1 MQQPFG
7 EEMQHPYAIPGD
19 ANAWPH
25 TDAKDELA
33 RSQVRLMW
41 RKARTYLLVI
51 AIAIYSFLPIYW
63 MFVSSIR
70 PPQELFGQPSL
81 VPKSF
86 TLEYFNVLFEL
97 TNFPVNFM
105 NSLIV
110 TVLTT
115 IITLFC
121 AIPMA
126 YVLTRFQI
134 KGKSILTN
142 IMLGAYMFPPMLLAI
157 PLYAIFVKIHL
168 DNTLLSL
175 VLAHT
180 TITLPLGVWLL
191 GGFFKTLPFEIEQSA
206 MIDGCTRFQ
215 AFRLVVLP
223 LSLPGLVTVSIFSFL
238 LSWTD
243 YTYALM
249 LIASDANKTIPI
261 GLASMLG
268 SYDIRWGEIMA
279 GSTIITLPLLVIF
292 VFLSRYFI
300 KGLAAGAMKG

>member
-1 MQQPFG
+1 M
-7 EEMQHPYAIPGD
+7 HPSDI
-19 ANAWPH
+19 
-25 TDAKDELA
+25 
-33 RSQVRLMW
+33 VRNLIW
-41 RKARTYLLVI
+41 RKIFVYFLVI
-51 AIAIYSFLPIYW
+51 VIAIYSFLPIYW
-63 MFVSSIR
+63 MFVSAFR
-70 PPQELFGQPSL
+70 PPKELFAQPSL
-81 VPKSF
+81 IPQSF
-86 TLEYFNVLFEL
+86 TFEYFNILLDL
-97 TNFPVNFM
+97 TDFPINFM

-110 TVLTT
+110 TIFTT

-126 YVLTRFQI
+126 YVMTRFKI
-134 KGKSILTN
+134 WGKDLLANT
-142 IMLGAYMFPPMLLAI
+142 MLGAYMFPPMLLAI
-157 PLYAIFVKIHL
+157 PLYTIFVKMGL

-175 VLAHT
+175 VIAHT

-223 LSLPGLVTVSIFSFL
+223 LSLPGLITVSIFSFL

-249 LIASDANKTIPI
+249 LITSDAKKTIPV
-261 GLASMLG
+261 GLTSMLG

-279 GSTIITLPLLVIF
+279 GSTIIALPLLITF

>member
-1 MQQPFG
+1 
-7 EEMQHPYAIPGD
+7 
-19 ANAWPH
+19 
-25 TDAKDELA
+25 
-33 RSQVRLMW
+33 
-41 RKARTYLLVI
+41 
-51 AIAIYSFLPIYW
+51 
-63 MFVSSIR
+63 
-70 PPQELFGQPSL
+70 
-81 VPKSF
+81 
-86 TLEYFNVLFEL
+86 
-97 TNFPVNFM
+97 
-105 NSLIV
+105 
-110 TVLTT
+110 
-115 IITLFC
+115 
-121 AIPMA
+121 
-126 YVLTRFQI
+126 
-134 KGKSILTN
+134 
-142 IMLGAYMFPPMLLAI
+142 
-157 PLYAIFVKIHL
+157 
-168 DNTLLSL
+168 
-175 VLAHT
+175 
-180 TITLPLGVWLL
+180 
-191 GGFFKTLPFEIEQSA
+191 

>member
-1 MQQPFG
+1 MHASG
-7 EEMQHPYAIPGD
+7 M
-19 ANAWPH
+19 
-25 TDAKDELA
+25 A
-33 RSQVRLMW
+33 RNSIW
-41 RKARTYLLVI
+41 RKTSVYFLVI
-51 AIAIYSFLPIYW
+51 VIAIYSFLPIYW
-63 MFVSSIR
+63 MFASAFR
-70 PPQELFGQPSL
+70 PPKELFAQPTL
-81 VPKSF
+81 IPQSF
-86 TLEYFNVLFEL
+86 TLEYFTILLSL
-97 TNFPVNFM
+97 TNFPINFM

-110 TVLTT
+110 TIFTT

-126 YVLTRFQI
+126 YVMTRFKI
-134 KGKSILTN
+134 RGKGLLAN
-142 IMLGAYMFPPMLLAI
+142 AMLYAYMFPPMLLAI
-157 PLYAIFVKIHL
+157 PLYNIFVKIGL

-175 VLAHT
+175 VIAHT

-206 MIDGCTRFQ
+206 MVDGCTRFQ
-215 AFRLVVLP
+215 AFRRVVLP

-249 LIASDANKTIPI
+249 LITSDAKKTIPI
-261 GLASMLG
+261 GLTSMLG

-279 GSTIITLPLLVIF
+279 GSAIITLPLLIIF

-300 KGLAAGAMKG
+300 KGLAAGATKG

>member
-1 MQQPFG
+1 M
-7 EEMQHPYAIPGD
+7 
-19 ANAWPH
+19 
-25 TDAKDELA
+25 
-33 RSQVRLMW
+33 VRNSIW
-41 RKARTYLLVI
+41 RKTSVYFLVI
-51 AIAIYSFLPIYW
+51 VIAIYSFLPIYW
-63 MFVSSIR
+63 MFISAVK
-70 PPQELFGQPSL
+70 PPKELFAQPSL
-81 VPKSF
+81 IPHSF
-86 TLEYFNVLFEL
+86 TFEYFGVLLSL

-110 TVLTT
+110 TILTT
-115 IITLFC
+115 IITLIA

-126 YVLTRFQI
+126 YIITRFKI
-134 KGKSILTN
+134 KGKGLLVNS
-142 IMLGAYMFPPMLLAI
+142 MLYAYMFPPMLLAI
-157 PLYAIFVKIHL
+157 PLYSIFVKIGL

-175 VLAHT
+175 VIAHT
-180 TITLPLGVWLL
+180 TLTLPLGVWLL

-206 MIDGCTRFQ
+206 MVDGCTRFQ

-249 LIASDANKTIPI
+249 LITSDAKKTIPV

-268 SYDIRWGEIMA
+268 SYDMRWGEIMA
-279 GSTIITLPLLVIF
+279 GSAIITLPLLIIF

>member
-1 MQQPFG
+1 M
-7 EEMQHPYAIPGD
+7 HPSDI
-19 ANAWPH
+19 
-25 TDAKDELA
+25 
-33 RSQVRLMW
+33 VRNLIW
-41 RKARTYLLVI
+41 RKIFVYFLVI
-51 AIAIYSFLPIYW
+51 VIAIYSFLPIYW
-63 MFVSSIR
+63 MFVSAFR
-70 PPQELFGQPSL
+70 PPKELFAPPSL
-81 VPKSF
+81 IPQSF
-86 TLEYFNVLFEL
+86 TLEYFNILLDL
-97 TNFPVNFM
+97 TDFPINFM

-110 TVLTT
+110 TIFTT

-126 YVLTRFQI
+126 YVMTRFKI
-134 KGKSILTN
+134 WGKDLLANT
-142 IMLGAYMFPPMLLAI
+142 MLGAYMFPPMLLAI
-157 PLYAIFVKIHL
+157 PLYTIFVKMGL

-175 VLAHT
+175 VIAHT

-223 LSLPGLVTVSIFSFL
+223 LSLPGLITVSIFSFL

-249 LIASDANKTIPI
+249 LITSDAKKTIPV
-261 GLASMLG
+261 GLTSMLG

-279 GSTIITLPLLVIF
+279 GSTIIALPLLITF

>member
-1 MQQPFG
+1 M
-7 EEMQHPYAIPGD
+7 HPSGKPRNSI
-19 ANAWPH
+19 
-25 TDAKDELA
+25 
-33 RSQVRLMW
+33 W
-41 RKARTYLLVI
+41 RKTAVYILVI
-51 AIAIYSFLPIYW
+51 AIAVYSFLPIYW
-63 MFVSSIR
+63 MFISAFR
-70 PPQELFGQPSL
+70 APKELFAQPSL
-81 VPKSF
+81 IPHSF
-86 TLEYFNVLFEL
+86 TLEYFTVLLSL
-97 TNFPVNFM
+97 TNFPINFM

-110 TVLTT
+110 TIFTT

-126 YVLTRFQI
+126 YVMTRFKI
-134 KGKSILTN
+134 RGKGLLANS
-142 IMLGAYMFPPMLLAI
+142 MLYAYMFPPMLLAI
-157 PLYAIFVKIHL
+157 PLYNIFVKIGL

-175 VLAHT
+175 VIAHT

-206 MIDGCTRFQ
+206 MVDGCTRFQ
-215 AFRLVVLP
+215 AFRRVVLP

-249 LIASDANKTIPI
+249 LITSDAKKTIPI
-261 GLASMLG
+261 GLTSMLG

-279 GSTIITLPLLVIF
+279 GSAIITLPLLIIF

-300 KGLAAGAMKG
+300 KGLAAGATKG

>member
-1 MQQPFG
+1 M
-7 EEMQHPYAIPGD
+7 HPSGM
-19 ANAWPH
+19 
-25 TDAKDELA
+25 A
-33 RSQVRLMW
+33 RNSIW
-41 RKARTYLLVI
+41 RKTFVYFSVI

-63 MFVSSIR
+63 MFVSAFR
-70 PPQELFGQPSL
+70 PPKELFAQPSL
-81 VPKSF
+81 IPHSF
-86 TLEYFNVLFEL
+86 TLEYFTVLLSL
-97 TNFPVNFM
+97 TNFPINFM

-110 TVLTT
+110 TIFTT

-126 YVLTRFQI
+126 YVMTRFKI
-134 KGKSILTN
+134 RGKGLLANS
-142 IMLGAYMFPPMLLAI
+142 MLYAYMFPPMLLAI
-157 PLYAIFVKIHL
+157 PLYNIFVKIGL

-175 VLAHT
+175 VIAHT

-206 MIDGCTRFQ
+206 MVDGCTRFQ
-215 AFRLVVLP
+215 AFRRVVLP

-249 LIASDANKTIPI
+249 LITSDAKKTIPI
-261 GLASMLG
+261 GLTSMLG

-279 GSTIITLPLLVIF
+279 GSAIITLPLLIIF

-300 KGLAAGAMKG
+300 KGLAAGATKG

>member
-1 MQQPFG
+1 M
-7 EEMQHPYAIPGD
+7 HPSGMAR
-19 ANAWPH
+19 NA
-25 TDAKDELA
+25 L
-33 RSQVRLMW
+33 W
-41 RKARTYLLVI
+41 RKAYIYFLVI
-51 AIAIYSFLPIYW
+51 VIAVYSFLPIYW
-63 MFVSSIR
+63 MFASAFR
-70 PPQELFGQPSL
+70 PPKELFAQPSL
-81 VPKSF
+81 IPQSF
-86 TLEYFNVLFEL
+86 TLEYFTVLLSL
-97 TNFPVNFM
+97 TNFPINFM

-110 TVLTT
+110 TISTT
-115 IITLFC
+115 IITLIC

-126 YVLTRFQI
+126 YVMTRFQI
-134 KGKSILTN
+134 RGKGLLAN
-142 IMLGAYMFPPMLLAI
+142 AMLYAYMFPPMLLAI
-157 PLYAIFVKIHL
+157 PLYNIFVKIGL

-175 VLAHT
+175 VIAHT

-215 AFRLVVLP
+215 AFRRVVLP

-249 LIASDANKTIPI
+249 LITSDAKKTIPI
-261 GLASMLG
+261 GLTSMLG

-279 GSTIITLPLLVIF
+279 GSTIITLPLLIIF

-300 KGLAAGAMKG
+300 KGLAAGATKG

>member
-1 MQQPFG
+1 M
-7 EEMQHPYAIPGD
+7 HPSGM
-19 ANAWPH
+19 
-25 TDAKDELA
+25 
-33 RSQVRLMW
+33 VRNSIW
-41 RKARTYLLVI
+41 RKTFVYILVI
-51 AIAIYSFLPIYW
+51 MIAIYSFLPIYW
-63 MFVSSIR
+63 MFVSAFR
-70 PPQELFGQPSL
+70 PPKELFAQPSL
-81 VPKSF
+81 IPQSF
-86 TLEYFNVLFEL
+86 TLEYFKVLLAL

-110 TVLTT
+110 TILTT
-115 IITLFC
+115 IITLVA

-126 YVLTRFQI
+126 YIITRFKI
-134 KGKSILTN
+134 KGKGLLVNS
-142 IMLGAYMFPPMLLAI
+142 MLYAYMFPPMLLAI
-157 PLYAIFVKIHL
+157 PLYSIFVKMGL

-175 VLAHT
+175 VIAHT

-206 MIDGCTRFQ
+206 MVDGCTQFQ
-215 AFRLVVLP
+215 AFRRVVLP

-249 LIASDANKTIPI
+249 LITSDAKKTIPV
-261 GLASMLG
+261 GLTSMLG

-279 GSTIITLPLLVIF
+279 GSAIITLPLLIIF

-300 KGLAAGAMKG
+300 KGLAAGATKG

>member
-1 MQQPFG
+1 M
-7 EEMQHPYAIPGD
+7 
-19 ANAWPH
+19 
-25 TDAKDELA
+25 
-33 RSQVRLMW
+33 
-41 RKARTYLLVI
+41 
-51 AIAIYSFLPIYW
+51 
-63 MFVSSIR
+63 
-70 PPQELFGQPSL
+70 
-81 VPKSF
+81 
-86 TLEYFNVLFEL
+86 
-97 TNFPVNFM
+97 
-105 NSLIV
+105 
-110 TVLTT
+110 
-115 IITLFC
+115 
-121 AIPMA
+121 
-126 YVLTRFQI
+126 
-134 KGKSILTN
+134 
-142 IMLGAYMFPPMLLAI
+142 
-157 PLYAIFVKIHL
+157 
-168 DNTLLSL
+168 
-175 VLAHT
+175 LAHT

>member
-1 MQQPFG
+1 M
-7 EEMQHPYAIPGD
+7 
-19 ANAWPH
+19 
-25 TDAKDELA
+25 
-33 RSQVRLMW
+33 VRNSIW
-41 RKARTYLLVI
+41 RKTFVYILVI
-51 AIAIYSFLPIYW
+51 MIAIYSFLPIYW
-63 MFVSSIR
+63 MFVSAFR
-70 PPQELFGQPSL
+70 PPKELFAQPSL
-81 VPKSF
+81 IPQSF
-86 TLEYFNVLFEL
+86 TLEYFKVLLAL

-110 TVLTT
+110 TILTT
-115 IITLFC
+115 IITLVA

-126 YVLTRFQI
+126 YIITRFKI
-134 KGKSILTN
+134 KGKGLLVNS
-142 IMLGAYMFPPMLLAI
+142 MLYAYMFPPMLLAI
-157 PLYAIFVKIHL
+157 PLYSIFVKMGL

-175 VLAHT
+175 VIAHT

-206 MIDGCTRFQ
+206 MVDGCTQFQ
-215 AFRLVVLP
+215 AFRRVVLP

-249 LIASDANKTIPI
+249 LITSDAKKTIPV
-261 GLASMLG
+261 GLTSMLG

-279 GSTIITLPLLVIF
+279 GSAIITLPLLIIF

-300 KGLAAGAMKG
+300 KGLAAGATKG

>member
-1 MQQPFG
+1 M
-7 EEMQHPYAIPGD
+7 HPSGI
-19 ANAWPH
+19 
-25 TDAKDELA
+25 
-33 RSQVRLMW
+33 VRNLIW
-41 RKARTYLLVI
+41 RKTSVYFLAIV
-51 AIAIYSFLPIYW
+51 IAIYSFLPIYW
-63 MFVSSIR
+63 MFVSAFR
-70 PPQELFGQPSL
+70 PPKELFAQPSL
-81 VPKSF
+81 IPQSF
-86 TLEYFNVLFEL
+86 TFEYFNILLDL
-97 TNFPVNFM
+97 TDFPINFM

-110 TVLTT
+110 TIFTT

-126 YVLTRFQI
+126 YVITRFKI
-134 KGKSILTN
+134 RGKNLLANT
-142 IMLGAYMFPPMLLAI
+142 MLVAYMFPPMLLAI
-157 PLYAIFVKIHL
+157 PLYTIFVKMGL

-175 VLAHT
+175 VIAHT

-249 LIASDANKTIPI
+249 LITSDAKKTIPI
-261 GLASMLG
+261 GLTSMLG

-279 GSTIITLPLLVIF
+279 GSTIITLPLLIIF

-300 KGLAAGAMKG
+300 KGLAAGAIKG